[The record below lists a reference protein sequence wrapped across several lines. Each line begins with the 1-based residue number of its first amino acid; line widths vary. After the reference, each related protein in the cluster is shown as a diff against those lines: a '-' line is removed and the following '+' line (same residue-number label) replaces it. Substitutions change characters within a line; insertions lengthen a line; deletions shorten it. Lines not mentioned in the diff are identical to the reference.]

1 MKEFFPVL
9 HTAALFSGIS
19 DDELA
24 VMLSYLGARI
34 DTFPKGSRLLRAG
47 EQVEEVGLVLAGS
60 TLIVQEDIWGNRNI
74 LSKTGPGQTFAEVFA
89 CAPGAVL
96 NVSVE
101 AESAVTVMFL
111 HIRRVLSVCPSP
123 APTTAGSSATCWTNW
138 QRRTCGS
145 TKSSPTWPSARRV
158 QS

>member
-60 TLIVQEDIWGNRNI
+60 TLIVLKHNFMLNCR
-74 LSKTGPGQTFAEVFA
+74 KTMVKKKEW
-89 CAPGAVL
+89 L
-96 NVSVE
+96 
-101 AESAVTVMFL
+101 
-111 HIRRVLSVCPSP
+111 
-123 APTTAGSSATCWTNW
+123 
-138 QRRTCGS
+138 
-145 TKSSPTWPSARRV
+145 
-158 QS
+158 